1 MTVRRPSGVRKQ
13 AMAASIGVPA
23 TTAALRT
30 PK

>member
-13 AMAASIGVPA
+13 AASIGVPA